1 MLDIEERFMIKELY
15 RKGVSISE
23 IARQSG
29 RDRKTIRKLV
39 NAPLLS
45 APKPRQPKPCKIDPY
60 VPYLEQRMG
69 EGVFNARKLYGEIT
83 TQGYPGGETQV
94 RAFVQERRPPRTP
107 AATVRF
113 ETPPGL
119 QGQVDWGHF
128 GLIRHQGR
136 LCKLYGFVL
145 TLSWSRAMYLCF
157 TTSLDFTWFIRCHV
171 HAFAYLGGLPRRL
184 LYDNLKSVVEWHP
197 VDGPVHWNPR
207 FLDFADVAGFSPQAC
222 KPRRPQTKGK
232 VENGIKYVRGNFW
245 PGLHFSD
252 LEDLNI
258 QALRWLNTVANCRV
272 HGTTNEVPFARLPKE
287 GLQPVERALA
297 YDTSFITTRRASRD
311 CVISYASNL
320 YSVPAAYAQQ
330 SLQIKVTEQED
341 LIICSALGQEI
352 ARHRLLHGQ
361 RERSLMP
368 QHYQGLPVPTS
379 PVVRGRPVACQEPPQ
394 EASTAPFWEAPVV
407 EIRPLSVYDQVI
419 GGLA

>member
-1 MLDIEERFMIKELY
+1 MLDIEERFMIKALY
-15 RKGVSISE
+15 RKGVSISD
-23 IARQSG
+23 IARQTG

-39 NAPLLS
+39 TAPLLS

-60 VPYLEQRMG
+60 VPYLEQRMQ
-69 EGVFNARKLYGEIT
+69 EGVFNARKLYGEIRA
-83 TQGYPGGETQV
+83 QGYSGGETQI
-94 RAFVQERRPPRTP
+94 RAFVHDRRPPPTP

-145 TLSWSRAMYLCF
+145 TLSWSRAMYLRF

-171 HAFAYLGGLPRRL
+171 RAFAYLGGLPRRL

-197 VDGPVHWNPR
+197 PDGPVHWNPR
-207 FLDFADVAGFSPQAC
+207 FLDFADVSGFSPQAC
-222 KPRRPQTKGK
+222 KPHRPQTKGK

-252 LEDLNI
+252 LEDLNA
-258 QALRWLNTVANCRV
+258 QALQWLNTVANCRI
-272 HGTTNEVPFARLPKE
+272 HGTTNEVPFTRLPLE
-287 GLQPVERALA
+287 GLQPLDRALS
-297 YDTSFITTRRASRD
+297 YDSSFITTRRASRD
-311 CVISYASNL
+311 CVISYESNL

-330 SLQIKVTEQED
+330 SLQVRATEQGE

-352 ARHRLLHGQ
+352 ARHCILHGQ
-361 RERSLMP
+361 
-368 QHYQGLPVPTS
+368 
-379 PVVRGRPVACQEPPQ
+379 
-394 EASTAPFWEAPVV
+394 STAQSGARTLSGPGRAAYASRSRTPGC
-407 EIRPLSVYDQVI
+407 LSVALSHDPHSSLLGSS
-419 GGLA
+419 GGRGPPARRL